1 MTQRIR
7 TLFVASLTG
16 MALSVPGAAL
26 AAGDGVWR
34 DGADVYSRICQ
45 YCHEAGVSPELK
57 GRELTLDYI
66 QPIVRNGFR
75 AMPAFR
81 SSFIDDKS
89 LAALADY
96 LEKSE
101 AGPSP
106 PPPAAPPSAGE
117 GKAEEEPGGRAPRSP
132 PGSN

>member
-1 MTQRIR
+1 MTETIR
-7 TLFVASLTG
+7 NMVLSSLT
-16 MALSVPGAAL
+16 AAFLVVPTAAS

-34 DGADVYSRICQ
+34 DGADVYSRVCQ

-66 QPIVRNGFR
+66 KPIVRNGFR

-81 SSFIDDKS
+81 ASFIDDKS
-89 LAALADY
+89 LAALADF

-106 PPPAAPPSAGE
+106 PPPAAPPGADEEPG
-117 GKAEEEPGGRAPRSP
+117 EEPGGKGQRSP
-132 PGSN
+132 PGG